1 MAQWNALSEDPSVAP
16 RTPTGYSQLQGIQ
29 HLLATMSPVHMW
41 HTHSFKTYKVIYLSI
56 YLLIRQF
63 PSGILE
69 ISGQWEN
76 LLVLIAEVI
85 FNFLQEV

>member
-1 MAQWNALSEDPSVAP
+1 MAQWNALSEDPSVPP
-16 RTPTGYSQLQGIQ
+16 RTPTGYSQ

-41 HTHSFKTYKVIYLSI
+41 HTHSFKTYQVRYIYI
-56 YLLIRQF
+56 YIKLLIRQF
-63 PSGILE
+63 PRGILE